1 VTRHWRWPVGL
12 LLAGFLLGG
21 GALLLRSG
29 IYGLTLFIVMPVI
42 LGGLGAWSVRAHT
55 ARTAV
60 FAGGYAVLLASLG
73 WLALGQE
80 GALCIAMSL
89 PLSLPLGCLGGLL
102 VYRFEPRRFQA
113 GSATML
119 LLLPAGTFGWDVS
132 ARQPVFE
139 VRSSIEIA
147 ASPERVWK
155 HVVTF
160 SELPE
165 PREWYFQI
173 GLAYPK
179 RARIEGSGPGA
190 VRYCEFS
197 TGPFVEPIEV
207 WDEPVLLRFRVT
219 EPPPPMHEWSPYAQV
234 LPKHLHGYLV
244 SKEGQFRLTP
254 LGPNRTLLEGTTWY
268 RHGLWPAEYWRLW
281 SDAIIHRIHLRVLN
295 HIKTLSEAE
304 H

>member
-1 VTRHWRWPVGL
+1 MIRHWRWLVGL

-21 GALLLRSG
+21 GVLLLRSG
-29 IYGLTLFIVMPVI
+29 IYGLTLFILMPVI
-42 LGGLGAWSVRAHT
+42 LGGLGAWCVRAQT
-55 ARTAV
+55 TNVAV
-60 FAGGYAVLLASLG
+60 VAGGCAVLLASLG

-89 PLSLPLGCLGGLL
+89 PLSLPLGCLGGFLIYHFQPGRL
-102 VYRFEPRRFQA
+102 QA
-113 GSATML
+113 GATML
-119 LLLPAGTFGWDVS
+119 LLLPAGTFGWDVN
-132 ARQPVFE
+132 ARPPVFE
-139 VRSSIEIA
+139 VRSSIEIS

-155 HVVTF
+155 NVVTF

-197 TGPFVEPIEV
+197 TGPVVEPIEV
-207 WDEPVLLRFRVT
+207 WDEPSLLRFRVT
-219 EPPPPMHEWSPYAQV
+219 DNPAPMHEWSPYAQV

-244 SKEGQFRLTP
+244 SKQGQFRLTS

-268 RHGLWPAEYWRLW
+268 QHGLWPAEYWRLW
-281 SDAIIHRIHLRVLN
+281 SDAIIHRIHLRVLS
-295 HIKTLSEAE
+295 HIKALSEAE
-304 H
+304 N